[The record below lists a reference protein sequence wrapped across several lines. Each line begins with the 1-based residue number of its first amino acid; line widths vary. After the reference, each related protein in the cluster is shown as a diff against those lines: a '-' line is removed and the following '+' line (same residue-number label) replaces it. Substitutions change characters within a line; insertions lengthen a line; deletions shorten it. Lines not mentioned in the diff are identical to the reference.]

1 MKLSRPLRHLI
12 CVLALVGLA
21 YPAFAV
27 PDTAKK
33 PTAAPIAAWSP
44 AVTAKPIDGTVKRGL
59 AWLVEHQSAD
69 GGWGQGEES
78 ARMGRGMQGTISRS
92 NVADTAMATLSLL
105 RSGSTPSQGAYA
117 GQINRALDFVL
128 KEIEASDADSLW
140 VTSVRGTRVQGK
152 IGPYVGTF
160 LSAQLLAEV
169 KGQMNSSAR
178 NKRVEAALA
187 KVLHKMEKNQRE
199 DGGYTGRGW
208 APVLSQAL
216 AVKGTN
222 RAFQRGALVSRK
234 MRDQSAKWAA
244 SKFDKGKGTFSRAG
258 SAGIDLYGTAATV
271 GGLGDSAASDALE
284 AEKLA
289 ETAANAPT
297 EMARAEAKGR
307 LARMAETKEVQQAAN
322 AALVAR
328 MSDQKFMN
336 GFGSNGGEE
345 FLSYMLVSETLVAQG
360 GDEWKQWD
368 SAMVRNLGHV
378 QNGDGSWT
386 GHHCITGRTFC
397 TAAALLVLM
406 ADRAPTPLAKEMGR
420 G

>member
-1 MKLSRPLRHLI
+1 MKLPRSLRHLI
-12 CVLALVGLA
+12 CAAALVGLA
-21 YPAFAV
+21 CPAFAV
-27 PDTAKK
+27 PDSAKT
-33 PTAAPIAAWSP
+33 PTSPPALAWSP
-44 AVTAKPIDGTVKRGL
+44 AVTAKPIDDTVKRGL
-59 AWLVEHQSAD
+59 AWLIEHQLVD

-78 ARMGRGMQGTISRS
+78 THMGRSMKGMAGQS

-105 RSGSTPSQGAYA
+105 RAGSTPSQGAYA
-117 GQINRALDFVL
+117 DHINRALDFIL

-169 KGQMNSSAR
+169 KGQMRSPAR
-178 NKRVEAALA
+178 NRRIAAALA

-222 RAFQRGALVSRK
+222 RAFQQGAMVSRK

-244 SKFDKGKGTFSRAG
+244 SKFDQKSGTFSRAG

-284 AEKLA
+284 AEELEEVA
-289 ETAANAPT
+289 VNAPT
-297 EMARAEAKGR
+297 ETARDEAKAR
-307 LARMAETKEVQQAAN
+307 LARMAETKRVQKAAN
-322 AALVAR
+322 TALVAR

-345 FLSYMLVSETLVAQG
+345 FLSYMLVSETLVAKG
-360 GDEWKQWD
+360 GDEWKHWD
-368 SAMVRNLGHV
+368 AAMVRNLNHV

-406 ADRAPTPLAKEMGR
+406 ADRAPKPLAKKLGR

>member
-1 MKLSRPLRHLI
+1 MQQPSARSLLI
-12 CVLALVGLA
+12 SLLALVGLSSPVHA
-21 YPAFAV
+21 TPESRAQPKAALAV
-27 PDTAKK
+27 
-33 PTAAPIAAWSP
+33 AWSP
-44 AVTAKPIDGTVKRGL
+44 AVAAKPLDRTVENGL
-59 AWLVEHQSAD
+59 SWLLKHQLAD

-78 ARMGRGMQGTISRS
+78 RQMGRGMNGMATQS

-105 RSGSTPSQGAYA
+105 RAGSTPSTGQYA
-117 GQINRALDFVL
+117 KNINRALDFVL
-128 KEIEASDADSLW
+128 SEIETADEDSLW
-140 VTSVRGTRVQGK
+140 ITSVRGTRVQGK

-169 KGQMNSSAR
+169 NGQMGSPAR
-178 NKRVEAALA
+178 NKRVATALA
-187 KVLHKMEKNQRE
+187 KVLHKMEKNQRD

-222 RAFQRGALVSRK
+222 RAFQRGAKVSAK
-234 MRDQSAKWAA
+234 MRERSANWAA
-244 SKFDKGKGTFSRAG
+244 SNFDQKSGTFSRAG
-258 SAGIDLYGTAATV
+258 SAGIALYGTAATV
-271 GGLGDSAASDALE
+271 GGLGDSAQSDELE
-284 AEKLA
+284 SAAVEEA
-289 ETAANAPT
+289 AANAPT
-297 EMARAEAKGR
+297 ENARQAAKDR
-307 LARMAETKEVQQAAN
+307 LGRMAETKRVQRAAN
-322 AALVAR
+322 MALVAR

-345 FLSYMLVSETLVAQG
+345 FLSYMLVSETLVVKG

-368 SAMVRNLGHV
+368 SAMTRNLGNV

-406 ADRAPTPLAKEMGR
+406 ADRAPSPLVKELSR

>member
-1 MKLSRPLRHLI
+1 MQQKRPLHHLI
-12 CVLALVGLA
+12 TTLAFIGLVT
-21 YPAFAV
+21 PAIAG
-27 PDTAKK
+27 PQH
-33 PTAAPIAAWSP
+33 APKGTSSP
-44 AVTAKPIDGTVKRGL
+44 AHALPSAVKAKPLNDTVSRGL
-59 AWLVEHQSAD
+59 NWLVEHQLAD

-78 ARMGRGMQGTISRS
+78 ARMRQQIREVAAQS

-105 RSGSTPSQGAYA
+105 RAGSTPSA
-117 GQINRALDFVL
+117 GQYAPNINRGLDFVL
-128 KEIEASDADSLW
+128 SQIEASDRDSLW
-140 VTSVRGTRVQGK
+140 VTSVRGTRVQSK

-169 KGQMNSSAR
+169 KGKMASIAR

-187 KVLHKMEKNQRE
+187 KVLHKMETNQRE

-222 RAFQRGALVSRK
+222 RAFQLGATVSRE
-234 MRDQSAKWAA
+234 MRDRSAKWAA
-244 SKFDKGKGTFSRAG
+244 AKFDQKNGTFSSAG

-271 GGLGDSAASDALE
+271 GGLGDSALSDDLE
-284 AEKLA
+284 AEDVAKMA
-289 ETAANAPT
+289 VNAPT
-297 EMARAEAKGR
+297 ESGRAKAKTQ
-307 LARMAETKEVQQAAN
+307 LARMAETKRVQKAAN
-322 AALVAR
+322 TALVAR
-328 MSDQKFMN
+328 MSDQKFMQ

-345 FLSYMLVSETLVAQG
+345 FLSYMLVSETLMAQG
-360 GDEWKQWD
+360 GDEWARWD
-368 SAMVRNLGHV
+368 AAMARNLGHV

-406 ADRAPTPLAKEMGR
+406 ADRAPVPLAKEMSR